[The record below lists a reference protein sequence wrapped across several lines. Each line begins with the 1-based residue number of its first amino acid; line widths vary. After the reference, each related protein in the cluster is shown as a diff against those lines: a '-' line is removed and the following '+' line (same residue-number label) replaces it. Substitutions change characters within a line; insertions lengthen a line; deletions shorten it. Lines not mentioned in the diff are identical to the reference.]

1 MSVEATPEPLPS
13 GRLNRAE
20 TVAWYGVAAVTY
32 VGAAVF
38 EKGLLNWLIGP
49 AWLVAVV
56 TFGPPAVDRLRR
68 RR

>member
-1 MSVEATPEPLPS
+1 MSVEGTPEQLPS
-13 GRLNRAE
+13 RRLSRGE

-49 AWLVAVV
+49 AWLVGVV
-56 TFGPPAVDRLRR
+56 TFGPAAVDRLRR

>member
-1 MSVEATPEPLPS
+1 MPKQLTPR
-13 GRLNRAE
+13 RLTLRQTA
-20 TVAWYGVAAVTY
+20 VWYGVAAVTY
-32 VGAAVF
+32 VGAAIF

-56 TFGPPAVDRLRR
+56 TFGPAGIDRLRR